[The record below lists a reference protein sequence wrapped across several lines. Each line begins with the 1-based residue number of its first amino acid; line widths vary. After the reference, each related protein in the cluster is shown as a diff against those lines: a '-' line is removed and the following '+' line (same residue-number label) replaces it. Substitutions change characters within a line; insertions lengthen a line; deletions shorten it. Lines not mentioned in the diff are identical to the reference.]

1 LAAPFKRRTAATYRR
16 DITLIT
22 RLRSALQLHHAM
34 GGEGEA
40 KADAEAAIT
49 LIDELVTVLIR
60 MHRRA
65 VREESGSEIAA

>member
-1 LAAPFKRRTAATYRR
+1 
-16 DITLIT
+16 
-22 RLRSALQLHHAM
+22 M